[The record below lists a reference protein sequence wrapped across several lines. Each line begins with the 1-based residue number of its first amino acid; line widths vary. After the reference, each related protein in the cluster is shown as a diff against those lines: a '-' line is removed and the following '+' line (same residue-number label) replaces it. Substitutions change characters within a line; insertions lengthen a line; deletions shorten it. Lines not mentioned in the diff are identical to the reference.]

1 MFLISVQDKD
11 EPTLKSAWASTHT
24 DCVSNKTKGEDTTC
38 YLVQRILIP
47 LLAICHSDQMLVQLD
62 GFK

>member
-11 EPTLKSAWASTHT
+11 EHTLRSAQASTHT
-24 DCVSNKTKGEDTTC
+24 DCVSNKTEGEDTC
-38 YLVQRILIP
+38 YLIQGILIT
-47 LLAICHSDQMLVQLD
+47 LLAICHSDEMLVQFN